1 MWVQIAVWQTTVPP
15 EAARMTGPDGALA
28 LIDPAASTSATEASG
43 VPVGAASDAA
53 AAVVGSAAAV
63 VGSAAV
69 GAAAAEVAAFDVA
82 ADEAAAGL
90 VVEVVELVLELQAAA
105 AASTAVPEA
114 AKTVRRGRLRGA
126 GVTAGVLQGLV
137 RRARLARRITFHSYL
152 KFAPA
157 SREVRFSGMI
167 LRTRHLAGF
176 WEVSVRESL
185 GSRKNDVSR
194 INYDNPLVI
203 GRS

>member
-43 VPVGAASDAA
+43 VPVGAAPDAA

-69 GAAAAEVAAFDVA
+69 GAAAAEVAALDVA
-82 ADEAAAGL
+82 AADEAAAAGL
-90 VVEVVELVLELQAAA
+90 VVEVVEVVLELQAAA

-137 RRARLARRITFHSYL
+137 RRARLARRITFTL
-152 KFAPA
+152 
-157 SREVRFSGMI
+157 
-167 LRTRHLAGF
+167 T
-176 WEVSVRESL
+176 
-185 GSRKNDVSR
+185 
-194 INYDNPLVI
+194 
-203 GRS
+203 